1 MSDSLNAA
9 EPRTLPLFRL
19 LAMAWAGAA
28 LVALTACDLRV
39 ANPHAASAHAPVK
52 APAPRTLESTRRLVD
67 EIDEMQF
74 CPEIATNVRGDAV
87 AVWEQFD
94 GELYQIWGNS
104 RLAGLQWGRATLLEA
119 NQSGHAYNPQ
129 LALNSYDSAMA
140 VWIQADS
147 AAGTRTVWAS
157 RFEAATGWGDAMRAD
172 GGDAVGA
179 AYTPQVTIDDR
190 GHVTAAWQHAGGD
203 QGTRRTSRIN
213 RYRPGLG
220 WDKVTAPGAG
230 QLAAGIPEVGT
241 SPKD

>member
-1 MSDSLNAA
+1 MNA
-9 EPRTLPLFRL
+9 
-19 LAMAWAGAA
+19 
-28 LVALTACDLRV
+28 
-39 ANPHAASAHAPVK
+39 
-52 APAPRTLESTRRLVD
+52 
-67 EIDEMQF
+67 
-74 CPEIATNVRGDAV
+74 RGDAV

-104 RLAGLQWGRATLLEA
+104 RLAGQQWGRATLLEA

-129 LALNSYDSAMA
+129 LALNSYGSAMA

-179 AYTPQVTIDDR
+179 AYTPQVTIDER

-203 QGTRRTSRIN
+203 RGNRRTSRIN

-220 WDKVTAPGAG
+220 WDKVTAPGPG
-230 QLAAGIPEVGT
+230 RLAAGIPKVGT
-241 SPKD
+241 SRKD

>member
-1 MSDSLNAA
+1 MIPILSSLARVCA
-9 EPRTLPLFRL
+9 C
-19 LAMAWAGAA
+19 AA

-39 ANPHAASAHAPVK
+39 ANPHAASAHTPSK
-52 APAPRTLESTRRLVD
+52 APAPRSLESTLRLVD

-74 CPEIATNVRGDAV
+74 YPEIAMNARGDAV

-104 RLAGLQWGRATLLEA
+104 RLAGQQWGRATLLEA

-129 LALNSYDSAMA
+129 LALNSYGSAMA

-179 AYTPQVTIDDR
+179 AYTPQVTIDER
-190 GHVTAAWQHAGGD
+190 GHVTAAWQHAGGR
-203 QGTRRTSRIN
+203 GRTVRIN
-213 RYRPGLG
+213 RYRPDSGWGL
-220 WDKVTAPGAG
+220 AS
-230 QLAAGIPEVGT
+230 QLEADRRRPALRQ
-241 SPKD
+241 